1 MTRFKEY
8 SYEQKMIIPVSFEE
22 QVLPGSFEETLN
34 HVVNEMDLSI
44 FAERYNNDYLGAPA
58 YDPRIL
64 LKIIL
69 LAYSKGIYY
78 SRRIEKAC
86 KENVLFM
93 ALSADAKPDHST
105 IASFISSMEKEIIPV
120 FLKVLWICH
129 DRGLIGGE
137 MFALDGC
144 KFPSNASKEWSGTKK
159 DLKKKKKKIETL
171 IQAILS
177 KHKELDQKE
186 IQPDVIEKEKRSV
199 EHLKAKLSKLE
210 EWLKENED
218 KQGRNGRIN
227 KSNITDNESAK
238 MPSSHGVIQGYN
250 GIAVV
255 DEKHQVIL
263 NASLSD
269 GGKEQSSFPKAME
282 LTKENLQDLG
292 KTEEEIRQAKLI
304 ADTGF
309 FSKENLEFI
318 NREQLDAYVPDPR
331 FRKRDPRFQ
340 DADRH
345 KITIKEHKQLGKKF
359 YSPEDFK
366 YDEEKGKLICP
377 AGCEL
382 YIRNSNFFTS
392 KGEHGISYKAKITD
406 CRNCKLSSQCLRNPK
421 TKSRQVHFFYGR
433 VGGGLIAKMKEK
445 IDSAFGKFIYSQRMK
460 IVEPVFANL
469 RHNLGLNRFTLRGA
483 NKIKIQWNLYA
494 IVHNIFK
501 IWRFSPA
508 VA

>member
-1 MTRFKEY
+1 MPRFKGY
-8 SYEQKMIIPVSFEE
+8 SYEQGMMIPVRFEE
-22 QVLPGSFEETLN
+22 QILPGSFEETLN

-44 FAERYNNDYLGAPA
+44 FIERYNNDFLGAPA

-105 IASFISSMEKEIIPV
+105 IANFLSSMEKEITPV

-129 DRGLIGGE
+129 DKGLIGGE
-137 MFALDGC
+137 MFAIDGC
-144 KFPSNASKEWSGTKK
+144 KFPSNASKEWSGTRK
-159 DLKKKKKKIETL
+159 DFEKKKRKIESL

-199 EHLKAKLSKLE
+199 EHLKGKLSKLE
-210 EWLKENED
+210 AWLKENED

-238 MPSSHGVIQGYN
+238 MPSGHGVIQGYN

-263 NASLSD
+263 NASLAD
-269 GGKEQSSFPKAME
+269 NGKEQSSFPSTIE
-282 LTKENLQDLG
+282 LTKDNLKHLE
-292 KTEEEIRQAKLI
+292 KEEEITQAKII

-309 FSKENLEFI
+309 FSKENLSYI
-318 NREQLDAYVPDPR
+318 NEEQLNAYIPDPR

-340 DADRH
+340 DVDRH
-345 KITIKEHKQLGKKF
+345 RITTGRVHKKLGKKY
-359 YSPEDFK
+359 YSPDDFK
-366 YDEEKGKLICP
+366 YDESKGKLICP

-382 YIRNSNFFTS
+382 YVRNRNFFT
-392 KGEHGISYKAKITD
+392 KHGQKGISYKAKITD
-406 CRNCKLSSQCLRNPK
+406 CRNCRLRSQCLRNLK
-421 TKSRQVHFFYGR
+421 TKSRQVHYFYGR
-433 VGGGLIAKMKEK
+433 AGEVLIAKMKKK

-469 RHNLGLNRFTLRGA
+469 RHNLKLDRFTLRGA

-508 VA
+508 VV